1 MSAWRGVAKRVLLD
15 LQFETF
21 FQTTCGILPQG
32 LHTHL
37 AIHQYVLKIDHQKQ
51 CLPCQVS
58 RSFRWFTFALLLLCT
73 KAFEK
78 KSFLRFHW
86 STFRPLFFGV
96 NHKQKLELVWCLLK
110 KNIKNNFF
118 ITFFLGKPK
127 AKMMYPIY
135 QLHNNSCVKKWELG
149 FSLSKWNNFCL
160 QKLSKGEG
168 RATEIL
174 RLWI

>member
-1 MSAWRGVAKRVLLD
+1 MLEEVSLNGFFLICNLIYFPNHLWNSSTGSAYSLGNTSICSEDRSSKTMFTVPSKSIVQMAHVRVVV
-15 LQFETF
+15 
-21 FQTTCGILPQG
+21 IV
-32 LHTHL
+32 H
-37 AIHQYVLKIDHQKQ
+37 K
-51 CLPCQVS
+51 
-58 RSFRWFTFALLLLCT
+58 SFW
-73 KAFEK
+73 K